1 MNDTVKAAI
10 AVLNQYGWYTD
21 IDGHMDAMES
31 EIEQVIKKYVSEHE
45 PTN

>member
-10 AVLNQYGWYTD
+10 AVLNQYGWYAD
-21 IDGHMDAMES
+21 VDGHMDTMES
-31 EIEQVIKKYVSEHE
+31 EIEQIIKKYVSEHE